1 MQERGTIMNKQRE
14 WRAGHIHLMHALIL
28 IGGSVVTAVLLLLM
42 VSIMPVQAGASLPS
56 YRIPTPAQIVTD
68 TGIIM
73 LPAVMN
79 HFDPTKPRMISPMPG
94 AQLDTL
100 APEFEFD
107 MGWNHAANASGIVG
121 YSTNPVFVDPDIGAT
136 FPLSPSVRTVHLF
149 VNLTPNTVYYWSV
162 GLVYNYDYDN
172 AEWTDPISFTTPA
185 NGVILPAPSLLAPI
199 TGSLAALDTLVLQW
213 SPVAGAAEY
222 SFVIRNLNRNEGYI
236 DIVTDTQVAPANT
249 WIGQQLTPG
258 HRYSWRVKARNE
270 YAWSD
275 TSETWEFVLIPD
287 LINAAET
294 VLIPAGDFLM
304 GCNSE
309 NQSETC
315 VSNEQPLHSVF
326 LDAYRIDRY
335 EVTNARYQA
344 CVTAGGC
351 SPPHANSSSTRP
363 LYYDNPTYADYPV
376 IRVDWYQASQF
387 CAWDGGRLPTEAQWE
402 KAARGV
408 DGARKFPWG
417 DLPPNQSL
425 LNYNNQIGDTTR
437 VGSYPDGASQ
447 YGTMDM
453 AGNVTEWV
461 HDWYNRDYYATSPA
475 SNPQGADTGT
485 RRVLRGGAWAY
496 QEMNIRLAFR
506 DRVAPEEWDSAWGR
520 TGFRCARNP

>member
-1 MQERGTIMNKQRE
+1 
-14 WRAGHIHLMHALIL
+14 
-28 IGGSVVTAVLLLLM
+28 
-42 VSIMPVQAGASLPS
+42 
-56 YRIPTPAQIVTD
+56 
-68 TGIIM
+68 
-73 LPAVMN
+73 
-79 HFDPTKPRMISPMPG
+79 
-94 AQLDTL
+94 
-100 APEFEFD
+100 
-107 MGWNHAANASGIVG
+107 
-121 YSTNPVFVDPDIGAT
+121 
-136 FPLSPSVRTVHLF
+136 
-149 VNLTPNTVYYWSV
+149 
-162 GLVYNYDYDN
+162 
-172 AEWTDPISFTTPA
+172 
-185 NGVILPAPSLLAPI
+185 
-199 TGSLAALDTLVLQW
+199 
-213 SPVAGAAEY
+213 
-222 SFVIRNLNRNEGYI
+222 
-236 DIVTDTQVAPANT
+236 
-249 WIGQQLTPG
+249 
-258 HRYSWRVKARNE
+258 
-270 YAWSD
+270 
-275 TSETWEFVLIPD
+275 
-287 LINAAET
+287 
-294 VLIPAGDFLM
+294 M

-309 NQSETC
+309 NQIETC
-315 VSNEQPLHSVF
+315 VSNEQPLHPVF

-335 EVTNARYQA
+335 EVTNARYLA

-506 DRVAPEEWDSAWGR
+506 DRVAPEEWDSTWGR
-520 TGFRCARNP
+520 TGFRCVRNP